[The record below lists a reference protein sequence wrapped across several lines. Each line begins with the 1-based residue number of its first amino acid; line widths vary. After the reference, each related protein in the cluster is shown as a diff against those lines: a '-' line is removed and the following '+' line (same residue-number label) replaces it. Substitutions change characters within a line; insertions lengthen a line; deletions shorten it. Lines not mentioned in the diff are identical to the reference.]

1 MSGRKRRTELSY
13 ANLLLCLLVI
23 FIHASAEPVSQLNR
37 DSWQYLAVM
46 IPWRLSAFVVQGFFF
61 LSGVKLVLG
70 AKEPFD
76 TTGFYLRRA
85 KTVVLPYVGWVFV
98 YYCWFVFHGYFPFSW
113 GDLGKYLI
121 LGNLVSPF
129 YFVVTIV
136 QFYLLAPAFWK
147 AVKRV
152 SPVVLLGGSLVVMV
166 FCWKKLPWLLET
178 VGLCKDFR
186 YNDRVFTTY
195 LFYFVLGC
203 VAGRH
208 YESFCAWLKQRRTAL
223 VPAFLALAAG
233 DVWIYAKLLGVVG
246 GFFADLFHMVYC
258 VGAILAVQSLALWAA
273 EREMPRMLAAMDRVT
288 YPVFLCHSLV
298 IFWLNDK
305 MGAFGLWDLAA
316 RFLLRLAVV
325 YPAAFALCMGWQALR
340 RTIKQRP

>member
-1 MSGRKRRTELSY
+1 MSGRKRLTELSY
-13 ANLLLCLLVI
+13 SNLLLCLLVI

-76 TTGFYLRRA
+76 TKGFYLRRV
-85 KTVVLPYVGWVFV
+85 KTVVLPYVGWVMV
-98 YYCWFVFHGYFPFSW
+98 YYGWFLYHGYFPFSLTE
-113 GDLGKYLI
+113 LGKYLV

-136 QFYLLAPAFWK
+136 QFYLLAPVFLK
-147 AVKRV
+147 AVKRF
-152 SPVVLLGGSLVVMV
+152 SPAVLLGGSLVIMV
-166 FCWKKLPWLLET
+166 LCWKKLPWLLQVT
-178 VGLCKDFR
+178 GLCESFR

-203 VAGRH
+203 VAGRY
-208 YESFCAWLKQRRTAL
+208 YEPFCAWLKKRRTVL
-223 VPAFLALAAG
+223 VFAFLALAAG
-233 DVWIYAKLLGVVG
+233 DVWIYARLLSVVG
-246 GFFADLFHMVYC
+246 GFFADLFHMAYC
-258 VGAILAVQSLALWAA
+258 VGAILAVQSLSLWAA
-273 EREMPRMLAAMDRVT
+273 ARGMPSFLRAMDRVT

-305 MGAFGLWDLAA
+305 MSAFGIWDLAV

-325 YPAAFALCMGWQALR
+325 YPVAFSLCMGWQALR
-340 RTIKQRP
+340 RRLKQRP